1 MLRRARTPFAKT
13 DHEKQ
18 VVVYAKK
25 TSVWPLDTPFEAFYC
40 IVFALPCN
48 VANDRAI
55 DFPYNEKLFEHTH
68 LYPGAVNFPS
78 DTKSPVWLITPYGVN
93 RLFFLLLVLGAILF
107 REELNQLAV
116 FPVGFLKL
124 SAQRFELVR
133 VATVPAA
140 IAGVAGG
147 VHFLGQLP
155 QPVLGAVHVCVLS
168 SAGVPFYRGRLSGLS
183 VNCLPG
189 YRRLVSSGFGCFVI
203 A

>member
-93 RLFFLLLVLGAILF
+93 RLFFFCYLF
-107 REELNQLAV
+107 WAPY
-116 FPVGFLKL
+116 F
-124 SAQRFELVR
+124 SVR
-133 VATVPAA
+133 
-140 IAGVAGG
+140 
-147 VHFLGQLP
+147 
-155 QPVLGAVHVCVLS
+155 
-168 SAGVPFYRGRLSGLS
+168 
-183 VNCLPG
+183 N
-189 YRRLVSSGFGCFVI
+189 
-203 A
+203 